1 LSKMPGPRIG
11 RAPWKTSSRSRQA
24 EPIIDLLRN
33 PVRED
38 DRDLAILNWMIVG
51 IYGVLTFA
59 GSRVRGCRCV
69 SRSRSGTVSHRT
81 TAECGSRAAVR
92 PGIGRAPARA
102 DLLSSGP
109 CRPPLCRAAVLWR
122 SNERSIR
129 RSVTAI
135 AAPQAA
141 PSNAGRHFHQNV
153 ASALSIGGSASPVTW
168 LCRVFTKLAKHI

>member
-59 GSRVRGCRCV
+59 GSRARGCRCV

-109 CRPPLCRAAVLWR
+109 CRPPLCVATICNQ
-122 SNERSIR
+122 S
-129 RSVTAI
+129 
-135 AAPQAA
+135 
-141 PSNAGRHFHQNV
+141 AGRMTD
-153 ASALSIGGSASPVTW
+153 LSRLAELPFFGGRMRDRSGEASPRLQPPRRHPQMQVAI
-168 LCRVFTKLAKHI
+168 FTKMSPAH